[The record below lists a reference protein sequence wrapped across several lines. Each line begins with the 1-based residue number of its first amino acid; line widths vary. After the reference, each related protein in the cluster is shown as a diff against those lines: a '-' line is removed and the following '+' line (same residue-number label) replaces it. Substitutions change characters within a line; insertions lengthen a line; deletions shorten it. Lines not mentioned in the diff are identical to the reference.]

1 MKPLPFKVEPKRELR
16 AIGNEEIG
24 ILEFPVHR
32 YLIAGE
38 RMMINEREFNS
49 SLYEHLGIL
58 SEAIKRDRAVD
69 PATADLK
76 AARILSGRMGIPV
89 TLTAE
94 ENDLR
99 TRHIGIVAQA
109 DRELGELWDQQVLR
123 TVTAIII
130 FRLPG
135 CKDWTVEDT
144 AQLAEPLRDAIFA
157 FAQEEQNGGPSE
169 KSPEEVVQEIA
180 DTLGK
185 PVEKASDPPALTG
198 ASSTGD
204 VEPSGLVIQTSLASD
219 SPSFQS
225 TTSSRR
231 SRKES
236 DS

>member
-1 MKPLPFKVEPKRELR
+1 MKPLPFKVEPKREVR

-38 RMMINEREFNS
+38 RIMINEREFNA
-49 SLYEHLGIL
+49 SLYENLGML
-58 SEAIKRDRAVD
+58 SEAIKEDRSVD
-69 PATADLK
+69 PSTADLK

-89 TLTAE
+89 VLTPE

-99 TRHIGIVAQA
+99 TKHIGIVARA

-123 TVTAIII
+123 TVTALIVY
-130 FRLPG
+130 RLPG
-135 CKDWTVEDT
+135 CKDWTIQDT
-144 AQLAEPLRDAIFA
+144 AELAEPLRDAIYA

-169 KSPEEVVQEIA
+169 RTPEEVVQEIA
-180 DTLGK
+180 DSLGK
-185 PVEKASDPPALTG
+185 PLEEPMRSPVLTG
-198 ASSTGD
+198 VSSTGD
-204 VEPSGLVIQTSLASD
+204 AGSSGQVIQTSLAND
-219 SPSFQS
+219 SLSSQS